1 MQKVMEKVAVNQKKG
16 QSKGVVPAAHLLRRS
31 WYIRQRL
38 SWDIAA
44 EHSWEP
50 NIESYKR
57 YENWKITN
65 FLRNSTA

>member
-1 MQKVMEKVAVNQKKG
+1 MQKFMEKVAVKQKKG
-16 QSKGVVPAAHLLRRS
+16 QSKGVLLAAHLHRRS

-50 NIESYKR
+50 DIQSYKR
-57 YENWKITN
+57 YENWKIIN
-65 FLRNSTA
+65 F